1 LLLWTMVVLQ
11 VTDPKTK
18 KTYEINCEEEY
29 GYIPA
34 TEWKKIDLLENG
46 GSGLV
51 VYDPFYY
58 NTSVAKSSISYSDPK
73 KGKLYYRGYD
83 METLVETCDF
93 LDVAF
98 LLIHG
103 YLPSNEESSLWKD
116 LVMSHTYLH
125 EDILAQL
132 GRFRYNAHPM
142 GIMIATL
149 AALMAFH
156 PEANP
161 SLRGADLYEKSLES
175 CNKQIFRILGKV
187 ATIAACAYRMRV
199 GRPFNSPDSTGKMS
213 YTENFLSMV
222 DRLSESCY
230 IPDARLSKL
239 LDKVFIVLADD
250 GMNCATSMLRH
261 VASSKVDPYTA
272 ISAASAAHYGPRISG
287 VSDAVIAMLS
297 EIKDSSPSSIRSFL
311 DACKS
316 ENRRLQGFGHL
327 NYKAYD
333 PRARVLKGVAKQVS
347 ELLGHDPLLDR
358 ALELERQ
365 VLEDVF
371 YTSRGVYPNID
382 LYLSLIWRMMGF
394 PADFAPV
401 LSAVPRTAG
410 WLAHWKEGLVDP
422 LAKIWRPRQ
431 IYKGE
436 AQRDYVAVEKR
447 QPPPHGEPS
456 LDYPETRQNR
466 RRRLL
471 LSKAV

>member
-1 LLLWTMVVLQ
+1 MVVLQ
-11 VTDPKTK
+11 VTDPKTN
-18 KTYEINCEEEY
+18 KTFEINYNEEDNC
-29 GYIPA
+29 IPA
-34 TEWKKIDLLENG
+34 TEWKKIDLKEDG
-46 GSGLV
+46 QGLF

-58 NTSVAKSSISYSDPK
+58 NTSVTRSSISFSIPE
-73 KGKLYYRGYD
+73 KGELYYRGYN
-83 METLVETCDF
+83 METLAEKSNF

-98 LLIHG
+98 LLING
-103 YLPSNEESSLWKD
+103 SLPSQEESALWKD

-132 GRFRYNAHPM
+132 RKFRYNAHPM
-142 GIMIATL
+142 GIMIGTL

-161 SLRGADLYEKSLES
+161 SLRGADLYEKSIEA

-199 GRPFNSPDSTGKMS
+199 GRPFNYPDSTGAMS
-213 YTENFLSMV
+213 YSENFLAMI
-222 DRLSESCY
+222 DRLSEAWY
-230 IPDARLSKL
+230 VPDKRLAKL

-272 ISAASAAHYGPRISG
+272 ISAAVAAHYGPRISG
-287 VSDAVIAMLS
+287 VSDTVIAMLL
-297 EIKDSSPSSIRSFL
+297 EIEDASPSSVRSFL
-311 DACKS
+311 DRAKAD
-316 ENRRLQGFGHL
+316 NKRLQGFGHL

-333 PRARVLKGVAKQVS
+333 PRARVLKGVAKEVS
-347 ELLGHDPLLDR
+347 HLLGHDPLLDK

-365 VLEDVF
+365 VLEDVH

-401 LSAVPRTAG
+401 LSAIPRTAG
-410 WLAHWKEGLVDP
+410 WLAHWKEGLHD
-422 LAKIWRPRQ
+422 ATSKIWRPRQ
-431 IYKGE
+431 IYRG
-436 AQRDYVAVEKR
+436 ANMRNYVAVEDRKA
-447 QPPPHGEPS
+447 PPHGEPS

-466 RRRLL
+466 RRLL
-471 LSKAV
+471 RQV

>member
-1 LLLWTMVVLQ
+1 MVVLQ
-11 VTDPKTK
+11 VIDPQTK
-18 KTYEINCEEEY
+18 KTYEINGVEED
-29 GYIPA
+29 GYIPS
-34 TEWKKIDLLENG
+34 TEWKKIVLKEQG
-46 GSGLV
+46 PGLM

-58 NTSVAKSSISYSDPK
+58 NTSVAKSSISYSDPY

-83 METLVETCDF
+83 METLAENSNF
-93 LDVAF
+93 LDVSF

-103 YLPSNEESSLWKD
+103 SLPSKQESDLWKD

-132 GRFRYNAHPM
+132 RRFRYNAHPM

-161 SLRGADLYEKSLES
+161 SLRGADLYEKSMES

-199 GRPFNSPDSTGKMS
+199 GRPFNSPDSTGTMS
-213 YTENFLSMV
+213 FTGNFLAML
-222 DRLSESCY
+222 DRLSEPCY
-230 IPDARLSKL
+230 IPDERLSRL

-272 ISAASAAHYGPRISG
+272 ISTAAAAHYGPRISG
-287 VSDAVIAMLS
+287 VSDAVIGMLS
-297 EIKDSSPSSIRSFL
+297 EIPDSSSASVRSFL
-311 DACKS
+311 DRCKS

-333 PRARVLKGVAKQVS
+333 PRARVLKGVAKEVA
-347 ELLGHDPLLDR
+347 ELLGRDSLLDK

-365 VLEDVF
+365 VLEDVH

-394 PADFAPV
+394 PSDFAPV

-410 WLAHWKEGLVDP
+410 WLAHWKEGLTDP
-422 LAKIWRPRQ
+422 YAKIWRPRQ

-436 AQRDYVAVEKR
+436 DKRDYIALEER
-447 QPPPHGEPS
+447 QTPPHGEPS

-466 RRRLL
+466 RRLL
-471 LSKAV
+471 CYHNKV